1 MDRVAGPDGTSDVE
15 SRAMRSEQIAA
26 GLLVGLLV
34 AAGSAA
40 AKSGKSAPEWGPRE
54 AEHLLNRAAF
64 GARPGEVARAVERGR
79 EATVEALIEGAYT
92 DPFFYEPPPRP
103 TREEMAAMDEDA
115 RRRARN
121 EYRRRDRQLLASFAG
136 WWVEEMI
143 DGRDPLRERMTLF
156 WHGYF
161 TSSFR
166 DVRDGVAMIEQNE
179 LLREHARGR
188 FGDLLRAIVRDP
200 AMLEYLDNNRNRKQ
214 RPNENFARE
223 LMELFTLG
231 EGNYTERDV
240 KEAARALTGWVE
252 RPGIEPRMV
261 RRLHD
266 RGRKTILGRTGNFDA
281 DDLVDILLEQPAC
294 ARWVTGK
301 LMAYF
306 EGRAPGEERL
316 QGYAELLLASG
327 YRIDRFLEQLLNDPE
342 FYSEEVMGQRIA
354 GPVEYLVGT
363 ARRLGVDPPGELLW
377 LAAGQLG
384 QRLLDPPNV
393 KGWDGG
399 RSWITTST
407 YLQRGNVAGMML
419 GVVSPRDVVAEDP
432 ALTLDS
438 SMDDP
443 AMEPVMEGAMEG
455 EPRGNRP
462 GPGAARTGMQPR
474 RPSMTPE
481 MIRMNRMIGR
491 GYRPGIH
498 LTARCRRAGAT
509 LDTQVVDVLAEEL
522 LAVPLTPEGRITLQG
537 FLQREREA
545 LGAPDGGLFE
555 GEHAVATEDLLRRL
569 AHVTLSLPEAH
580 LN

>member
-1 MDRVAGPDGTSDVE
+1 MGIERL
-15 SRAMRSEQIAA
+15 AA
-26 GLLVGLLV
+26 GLLVGML
-34 AAGSAA
+34 GSAGA
-40 AKSGKSAPEWGPRE
+40 AAAATGGGAPERGPRE

-64 GARPGEVARAVERGR
+64 GARPGEIARAVERGR
-79 EATVEALIEGAYT
+79 EATVAALLEGAYT
-92 DPFFYEPPPRP
+92 DPFFYEPPRRP

-121 EYRRRDRQLLASFAG
+121 EYRRQDRQLLASFAG
-136 WWVEEMI
+136 WWVEEMV

-179 LLREHARGR
+179 LLREHALGR
-188 FGDLLRAIVRDP
+188 FGDLLRGIVRDP
-200 AMLEYLDNNRNRKQ
+200 AMLEYLDNIQNRKGN
-214 RPNENFARE
+214 PNENFARE

-231 EGNYTERDV
+231 EGHYTERDV

-252 RPGIEPRMV
+252 RPGSEPRMV

-281 DDLVDILLEQPAC
+281 DDVVDLLLEQPAC
-294 ARWVTGK
+294 ARWVAGK

-306 EGRAPGEERL
+306 EGRAPGAERL
-316 QGYAELLLASG
+316 QVYAELLLASG

-354 GPVEYLVGT
+354 GPVDYLVGT

-393 KGWDGG
+393 KGWEGG
-399 RSWITTST
+399 RSWITTAT

-432 ALTLDS
+432 ALALDS

-443 AMEPVMEGAMEG
+443 TMEPEMDAAMEG
-455 EPRGNRP
+455 EMGAERTGNRP

-481 MIRMNRMIGR
+481 MVRMNRMIGR

-498 LTARCRRAGAT
+498 LTARVRRAGAT

-522 LAVPLTPEGRITLQG
+522 LAVPLSPEGRITLQG
-537 FLQREREA
+537 FLQRERES
-545 LGAPDGGLFE
+545 LGVPDGGLFD
-555 GEHAVATEDLLRRL
+555 GEHAVAAEDLLRRL